1 MANDPFDYRV
11 DKSGTVRIFWGGRC
25 VTVVRGDNARKL
37 AAKLAAQVAAA
48 DDAGVQRLL
57 QRATGNFKR
66 GNERGG

>member
-37 AAKLAAQVAAA
+37 AAKLAAA
-48 DDAGVQRLL
+48 DEAGVQRLL
-57 QRATGNFKR
+57 QRATGNFKH
-66 GNERGG
+66 GNERRD

>member
-37 AAKLAAQVAAA
+37 AAKLAAA
-48 DDAGVQRLL
+48 DEAGMQRLL
-57 QRATGNFKR
+57 QRATGNFKH
-66 GNERGG
+66 GNERSG